1 MCMFQET
8 LKLQQDM
15 RKKKQEMLEK
25 QIEWQKVRETHTHAH
40 RVNLCISLA
49 LLTAL
54 STRNNRNTVVSLF
67 IPPSF
72 PAVFSPHSSLPF
84 LPSSTFLTPPLS
96 CYLPHP
102 RSLTVSRSFPR
113 CRPLVVAF
121 CLGRQSPTN
130 SPGGTEKREGKKK
143 ECSPLRLQFLSPCLS
158 LTLSPSRPLSPG
170 VSGMS

>member
-1 MCMFQET
+1 MFQET
-8 LKLQQDM
+8 LKLQQDI

-40 RVNLCISLA
+40 RVNLCISLS

-96 CYLPHP
+96 CYLLISSPAP
-102 RSLTVSRSFPR
+102 GSD
-113 CRPLVVAF
+113 
-121 CLGRQSPTN
+121 QSTGEEQEDEARGE
-130 SPGGTEKREGKKK
+130 S
-143 ECSPLRLQFLSPCLS
+143 
-158 LTLSPSRPLSPG
+158 
-170 VSGMS
+170 